1 MYEYKLQ
8 KKNNE
13 IIVTV
18 STSPGKLVIV
28 KESLIEEILTNEG
41 YDYSK
46 LEVIQAGP
54 RITNE
59 KPNQSTTWIFCK
71 KTVDRTPKSV
81 LSSSSAKRTKKS
93 SKPKDE

>member
-1 MYEYKLQ
+1 MMQRPGRIIMSVY
-8 KKNNE
+8 NN
-13 IIVTV
+13 
-18 STSPGKLVIV
+18 L
-28 KESLIEEILTNEG
+28 EEILTNEG

-46 LEVIQAGP
+46 LEVVQAGP